1 MCEICTFYPII
12 QRRRVENFLSDYS
25 QKQAG
30 IIIIR
35 RKKFVISIH
44 RTAGTIIYFVNTP
57 IHLSIC
63 AQKSETLQKLSY
75 FLILG
80 MLYENPIMLLFQFF
94 ILPKYFIFPTNECL
108 ATGFIL
114 SILLEICFE
123 HIYWH
128 REESH
133 VIEIFDVSLQRIT
146 MPKINSNVT

>member
-12 QRRRVENFLSDYS
+12 QRRRAENFLSDYS

-63 AQKSETLQKLSY
+63 AQKKVKHFKNCHIFS
-75 FLILG
+75 ILG

-94 ILPKYFIFPTNECL
+94 ILPKYFIFRP
-108 ATGFIL
+108 
-114 SILLEICFE
+114 
-123 HIYWH
+123 
-128 REESH
+128 
-133 VIEIFDVSLQRIT
+133 
-146 MPKINSNVT
+146 